1 MLDNATKPR
10 QPSEYKDDPTC
21 HRLQVILAT
30 RICATH
36 THTHIHTCKWKFQ
49 NFSCELVRLK
59 ARFLARLI
67 SLFRSF
73 RTQFL
78 VSSGRIRFPATTR
91 LPDAGLGLLCIFI
104 LFIES
109 IFPPIVATFSP
120 SLAEKCKIMV
130 HVCRTRSLKP
140 CASWRSP

>member
-1 MLDNATKPR
+1 MSPFVSDFGDTDLCN
-10 QPSEYKDDPTC
+10 
-21 HRLQVILAT
+21 
-30 RICATH
+30 

-59 ARFLARLI
+59 ARFPARLI
-67 SLFRSF
+67 SLFRNF

-78 VSSGRIRFPATTR
+78 VSSGRVRFPATTR
-91 LPDAGLGLLCIFI
+91 FPDASLGLLCILI

-120 SLAEKCKIMV
+120 LVVEKCKITV
-130 HVCRTRSLKP
+130 RVRRTRSLKP